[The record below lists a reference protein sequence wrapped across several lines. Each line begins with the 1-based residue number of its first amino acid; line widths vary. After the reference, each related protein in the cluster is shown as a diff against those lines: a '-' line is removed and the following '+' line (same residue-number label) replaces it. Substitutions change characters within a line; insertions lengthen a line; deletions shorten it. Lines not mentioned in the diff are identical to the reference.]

1 MQSPSGDRWEDRCL
15 PAADRQDVSTV
26 PSATAAT
33 MAEIER
39 LLRIDTTSRDS
50 NLPLIDHVV
59 GLLGDLGIESTLV
72 PSPDGAKANLLA
84 TIPAAD
90 GGVRGGIVLS
100 GHTDVV
106 PVDGQA
112 WSSAPF
118 EPEVR
123 DGRLYARGSADMK
136 SFLGVLLAK
145 APAMAAARLAEPI
158 HLALSYDEEVGCVG
172 AIDLVAEI
180 ERRGIE
186 PRGCVVGEPTSM
198 RIVRGH
204 KSMNVF
210 RVDVR
215 GLAAHSS
222 LTPQG
227 ENAIVAAAELVRFV
241 QGVAD
246 ELREQGPFDEGY
258 VVPFTTVSVNRI
270 DGGIAI
276 NTIPAECTVH
286 FEFRALTTVDHEAL
300 VERFRAECRRI
311 EAGMRERHPGAS
323 VTLTTTAAA
332 PGVDT
337 PADADI
343 VALAAAWGA
352 EPSDDKVTYGTE
364 AGLFAQAGI
373 PTVVCGP
380 GDIAQA
386 HAPDEFIE
394 LEQIA
399 RCEAFVDRLIA
410 DLSVGA

>member
-1 MQSPSGDRWEDRCL
+1 MPIA
-15 PAADRQDVSTV
+15 PAD
-26 PSATAAT
+26 AT
-33 MAEIER
+33 MAEIEQLIR
-39 LLRIDTTSRDS
+39 FDTTSRES
-50 NLPLIDHVV
+50 NLELVDHVAARLAAV
-59 GLLGDLGIESTLV
+59 GVEPVLV
-72 PSPDGAKANLLA
+72 PNADGTKANVLA
-84 TIPAAD
+84 TFPAAD
-90 GGVRGGIVLS
+90 GTVTGGIVLS
-100 GHTDVV
+100 AHTDVV
-106 PVDGQA
+106 PVDGQR
-112 WSSAPF
+112 WSSEPF
-118 EPEVR
+118 VPETR

-136 SFLGVLLAK
+136 SFLGVVLAK
-145 APAMAAARLAEPI
+145 LPQLAQARLAEPV

-172 AIDLVAEI
+172 AVDLVDEI
-180 ERRGIE
+180 VRRGLA

-215 GLAAHSS
+215 GVAAHSS

-246 ELREQGPFDEGY
+246 ELRVEGPFDDGY
-258 VVPFTTVSVNRI
+258 VVPFTSVSVNRI
-270 DGGIAI
+270 DGGIAV

-311 EAGMRERHPGAS
+311 EAAMRERHPEAS
-323 VTLTTTAAA
+323 VELSITAAA

-337 PADADI
+337 PAEAEI
-343 VALAAAWGA
+343 VALAAAWGG

-364 AGLFAQAGI
+364 AGLFANAGI

-394 LEQIA
+394 LDQIA
-399 RCEAFVDRLIA
+399 RCEAFVDRLLA
-410 DLSVGA
+410 DLSTQH

>member
-1 MQSPSGDRWEDRCL
+1 
-15 PAADRQDVSTV
+15 
-26 PSATAAT
+26 
-33 MAEIER
+33 MAEIQT
-39 LLRIDTTSRDS
+39 LIGFDTTSRDS

-59 GLLGDLGIESTLV
+59 RRLAAVGVEPVLV
-72 PSPDGAKANLLA
+72 PDAEGTKANLLA
-84 TIPAAD
+84 TFPAAD
-90 GGVRGGIVLS
+90 GTVTGGVVLS
-100 GHTDVV
+100 AHTDVV

-112 WSSAPF
+112 WSSEPFAP
-118 EPEVR
+118 EIR

-136 SFLGVLLAK
+136 SFLGVVVARLPQLAQ
-145 APAMAAARLAEPI
+145 ARLAEPI

-172 AIDLVAEI
+172 AIDLVDEI
-180 ERRGIE
+180 VRRGLA

-227 ENAIVAAAELVRFV
+227 VNAIEHAAELVRFV
-241 QGVAD
+241 HGVAD
-246 ELREQGPFDEGY
+246 EMRAEGPFDEAY
-258 VVPFTTVSVNRI
+258 VVPYTTVSVNRI
-270 DGGIAI
+270 EGGIAV
-276 NTIPAECTVH
+276 NTIPAACSVQ

-311 EAGMRERHPGAS
+311 EQAMREQHPGAS
-323 VTLTTTAAA
+323 VELTTTAAA

-343 VALAAAWGA
+343 VAMAAAWGA
-352 EPSDDKVTYGTE
+352 EPSDTKVTYGTE

-386 HAPDEFIE
+386 HAPDEFID
-394 LEQIA
+394 LAQIA
-399 RCEAFVDRLIA
+399 QCEAFIDRLIA
-410 DLSVGA
+410 GLSTDEESA